1 MKTNTKTKLI
11 KSDDKTSIDK
21 YRLAANITEYHIISK
36 FWFLTY
42 LIVFKLE
49 YRDLSKIIILKNHDD
64 KAIISCK
71 ICMSKK
77 KFKMDVHSFCSEW

>member
-49 YRDLSKIIILKNHDD
+49 YRDLSKIIILKIMMTKQLFHA
-64 KAIISCK
+64 KYVCQKK
-71 ICMSKK
+71 I
-77 KFKMDVHSFCSEW
+77 